1 MGKLLL
7 QRYEKNP
14 ILTPNEA
21 NWWES
26 KAVFNCGI
34 LQYENRFHMLYRA
47 IGEYE
52 RYISRIGYASS
63 TDGYSFA
70 RSNHI
75 ALEPTQDYEE
85 YGIEDP
91 RIVEIE
97 HQIYITYVILSAYVT
112 AEEIVQAST
121 ALATTTDFL
130 KYTRLGVIT
139 SKGSNNK
146 DVVLFPEKMS
156 QQKTS
161 SELSLSAA
169 SNNNNN
175 NNIIT
180 DNTDRASKY
189 FFLHRPS
196 SWIGSR
202 YGVDKPSI
210 WIGEGNALTNF
221 EKHTLLLK
229 PEQDWE
235 VLKVGAGPAPIKTR
249 TGWLVIYHGVS
260 REKVYRAGAALLD
273 LDDPSKI
280 IGRTKT
286 PILEPKEPYEKF
298 GDVNNVVF
306 PTGACVVDNNKL
318 FVYYGGADK
327 VCCLATAD
335 LNDLLDHILKCE

>member
-1 MGKLLL
+1 MSKILLE
-7 QRYEKNP
+7 RYKKNP
-14 ILTPNEA
+14 ILVPNEA
-21 NWWES
+21 NSWES
-26 KAVFNCGI
+26 KAVFNCAI
-34 LQYENRFHMLYRA
+34 LHYENKFHMLYRA

-63 TDGYSFA
+63 TDGYSFV

-75 ALEPTQDYEE
+75 ALEPTQDYEQ

-91 RIVEIE
+91 RMVEIDN
-97 HQIYITYVILSAYVT
+97 QVYITYVILSAYVT
-112 AEEIVQAST
+112 DGAIVEAST

-139 SKGSNNK
+139 TKGSNNK

-156 QQKTS
+156 QQQQQQS
-161 SELSLSAA
+161 SVLSSSS
-169 SNNNNN
+169 SNN
-175 NNIIT
+175 T
-180 DNTDRASKY
+180 DGTGKY

-196 SWIGSR
+196 GWIGSK
-202 YGVDKPSI
+202 YGVNKPSI
-210 WIGEGNALTNF
+210 WLGEGNALTNF

-229 PEQDWE
+229 PEEDWE
-235 VLKVGAGPAPIKTR
+235 ELKVGAGPPPIKTR

-260 REKVYRAGAALLD
+260 RDKVYRAGAALLD
-273 LDDPSKI
+273 LHDPSKI

-298 GDVNNVVF
+298 GDVSSVVF
-306 PTGACVVDNNKL
+306 PTGACVVDNDKL
-318 FVYYGGADK
+318 FVYYGGADR

-335 LNDLLDHILKCE
+335 LNYLLDQILKCE

>member
-1 MGKLLL
+1 MGKVIL

-14 ILTPNEA
+14 ILIPNEA

-26 KAVFNCGI
+26 KAVFNCAI
-34 LQYENRFHMLYRA
+34 LYYENKFHMLYRA

-75 ALEPTQDYEE
+75 ALELKEDYEK

-91 RIVEIE
+91 RMVEID
-97 HQIYITYVILSAYVT
+97 HQAYITYVILSAYVT
-112 AEEIVQAST
+112 DGTIVEAST

-146 DVVLFPEKMS
+146 DVVLFPEKIS
-156 QQKTS
+156 QQQQSTAA
-161 SELSLSAA
+161 SLSSS
-169 SNNNNN
+169 SNNK
-175 NNIIT
+175 T
-180 DNTDRASKY
+180 DDSASKY

-196 SWIGSR
+196 SWIGSK

-210 WIGEGNALTNF
+210 WLGEGNALTNF

-235 VLKVGAGPAPIKTR
+235 ELKVGAGPPPIKTKA
-249 TGWLVIYHGVS
+249 GWLVIYHGVS

-273 LDDPSKI
+273 LHDPSII
-280 IGRTKT
+280 IGRTKV

-306 PTGACVVDNNKL
+306 PTGACVVDDEKL

-335 LNDLLDHILKCE
+335 LNDLLDHILKM

>member
-1 MGKLLL
+1 MAKVLL

-14 ILTPNEA
+14 ILMPNEA

-26 KAVFNCGI
+26 KAVFNCAI
-34 LQYENRFHMLYRA
+34 LHYENKFHMLYRA

-63 TDGYSFA
+63 TDGYSFT
-70 RSNHI
+70 RNNNI

-91 RIVEIE
+91 RMVEIDN
-97 HQIYITYVILSAYVT
+97 QVYITYVILSSYVT
-112 AEEIVQAST
+112 DEAIVEAST

-139 SKGSNNK
+139 TKGSDNK

-156 QQKTS
+156 QQQPPPS
-161 SELSLSAA
+161 SVLSLSLP
-169 SNNNNN
+169 SNN
-175 NNIIT
+175 IDT
-180 DNTDRASKY
+180 AGKY

-196 SWIGSR
+196 GWIGSK

-210 WIGEGNALTNF
+210 WLGEGNALTNF

-229 PEQDWE
+229 PEEDWE
-235 VLKVGAGPAPIKTR
+235 ELKVGAGPPPIKTKI
-249 TGWLVIYHGVS
+249 GWLVIYHGVS
-260 REKVYRAGAALLD
+260 REKVYRAGAAILD
-273 LDDPSKI
+273 LHDPNKI

-306 PTGACVVDNNKL
+306 PTGACVVDNDKL
-318 FVYYGGADK
+318 FVYYGAADK

-335 LNDLLDHILKCE
+335 LNYLLDHILKSK

>member
-1 MGKLLL
+1 MGKVLL

-14 ILTPNEA
+14 ILIPNEA

-26 KAVFNCGI
+26 KAVFNCAI
-34 LQYENRFHMLYRA
+34 LHYENKFHMLYRA

-70 RSNHI
+70 RSNNI
-75 ALEPTQDYEE
+75 ALEPTKDYEM

-91 RIVEIE
+91 RMVEIDN
-97 HQIYITYVILSAYVT
+97 QVYITYVILSAYVT
-112 AEEIVQAST
+112 DGAIVEAST

-130 KYTRLGVIT
+130 KYTRLRVIT

-156 QQKTS
+156 QQQS
-161 SELSLSAA
+161 SVLSSSSS
-169 SNNNNN
+169 SNNA
-175 NNIIT
+175 
-180 DNTDRASKY
+180 DGEGKY

-196 SWIGSR
+196 SWIGST

-210 WIGEGNALTNF
+210 WLGEGNALTNF

-229 PEQDWE
+229 PEEDWE
-235 VLKVGAGPAPIKTR
+235 ELKVGAGPPPIKTR
-249 TGWLVIYHGVS
+249 AGWLVIYHGVS
-260 REKVYRAGAALLD
+260 REKVYSAGAALLD
-273 LDDPSKI
+273 LHDPSKI

-286 PILEPKEPYEKF
+286 PILEPKEPYEKL

-306 PTGACVVDNNKL
+306 PTGACVVDNDKL
-318 FVYYGGADK
+318 FVYYGAADK

-335 LNDLLDHILKCE
+335 LNYLLDRILKCE

>member
-1 MGKLLL
+1 MGKVLL
-7 QRYEKNP
+7 QRYKKNP
-14 ILTPNEA
+14 ILIPNEA

-26 KAVFNCGI
+26 KAVFNCAI
-34 LQYENRFHMLYRA
+34 LHYENKFHMLYRA

-75 ALEPTQDYEE
+75 ALEPTQDYEK

-91 RIVEIE
+91 RMVEIDN
-97 HQIYITYVILSAYVT
+97 QVYITYVILSAYVT
-112 AEEIVQAST
+112 DGAIVEAST

-130 KYTRLGVIT
+130 KYTRLRVIT

-156 QQKTS
+156 QQQS
-161 SELSLSAA
+161 SVLSLSSS
-169 SNNNNN
+169 SNN
-175 NNIIT
+175 T
-180 DNTDRASKY
+180 ERAGKY
-189 FFLHRPS
+189 YFLHRPS
-196 SWIGSR
+196 SWIGSK

-210 WIGEGNALTNF
+210 WLGEGNALTNF

-229 PEQDWE
+229 PEEDWE
-235 VLKVGAGPAPIKTR
+235 ELKVGAGPPPIKTR

-273 LDDPSKI
+273 LHDPSKI

-306 PTGACVVDNNKL
+306 PTGACIVDNDKL
-318 FVYYGGADK
+318 FIYYGGADK
-327 VCCLATAD
+327 VCCLAMAD
-335 LNDLLDHILKCE
+335 LNYLLDHILKCE

>member
-1 MGKLLL
+1 MGKVLL

-14 ILTPNEA
+14 ILIPNEA

-26 KAVFNCGI
+26 KAVFNCAI
-34 LQYENRFHMLYRA
+34 LHYENKFHMLYRA

-75 ALEPTQDYEE
+75 ALEPTQDYEK

-91 RIVEIE
+91 RMVEIDN
-97 HQIYITYVILSAYVT
+97 QVYITYVILSAYVT
-112 AEEIVQAST
+112 DGAVVEAST

-130 KYTRLGVIT
+130 KYTRLRVIT

-156 QQKTS
+156 QQQSSVLSSSTS
-161 SELSLSAA
+161 S
-169 SNNNNN
+169 NNA
-175 NNIIT
+175 
-180 DNTDRASKY
+180 DEAGKY

-196 SWIGSR
+196 SWIGST

-210 WIGEGNALTNF
+210 WLGEGNALTNF

-229 PEQDWE
+229 PEEVWE
-235 VLKVGAGPAPIKTR
+235 ELKVGAGPPPIKTR
-249 TGWLVIYHGVS
+249 AGWLVIYHGVS
-260 REKVYRAGAALLD
+260 REKVYSAGAALLD
-273 LDDPSKI
+273 LHDPSKI

-286 PILEPKEPYEKF
+286 PILEPKEPYEKL

-306 PTGACVVDNNKL
+306 PTGACIVDNDKL
-318 FVYYGGADK
+318 FVYYGAADK
-327 VCCLATAD
+327 VCCLSTTD
-335 LNDLLDHILKCE
+335 LNYLLDHIPKCE

>member
-1 MGKLLL
+1 MGKVLL

-14 ILTPNEA
+14 ILIPNEA

-26 KAVFNCGI
+26 KAVFNCAI
-34 LQYENRFHMLYRA
+34 LHYENKFHMLYRA

-75 ALEPTQDYEE
+75 ALEPTQGYEK

-91 RIVEIE
+91 RIVEIDN
-97 HQIYITYVILSAYVT
+97 QVYITYVILSAYVT
-112 AEEIVQAST
+112 DGAVVEAST

-130 KYTRLGVIT
+130 KYTRLRVIT

-156 QQKTS
+156 QQQSSVLSSSTS
-161 SELSLSAA
+161 S
-169 SNNNNN
+169 NNA
-175 NNIIT
+175 
-180 DNTDRASKY
+180 DGAGKY

-196 SWIGSR
+196 SWIGST

-210 WIGEGNALTNF
+210 WLGEGNALTNF

-229 PEQDWE
+229 PEEDWE
-235 VLKVGAGPAPIKTR
+235 ELKVGAGPPPIKTR
-249 TGWLVIYHGVS
+249 AGWLVIYHGVS
-260 REKVYRAGAALLD
+260 REKVYSAGAALLD
-273 LDDPSKI
+273 LHDPSKI
-280 IGRTKT
+280 MGRTKT
-286 PILEPKEPYEKF
+286 PILEPKEPYEKL

-306 PTGACVVDNNKL
+306 PTGACIVDNDKL
-318 FVYYGGADK
+318 FVYYGAADK

-335 LNDLLDHILKCE
+335 LNYLLDHILKCE

>member
-1 MGKLLL
+1 MGEFLL

-14 ILTPNEA
+14 ILISNEA

-26 KAVFNCGI
+26 KAVFNCAI
-34 LQYENRFHMLYRA
+34 LNYENKFHMLYRA

-63 TDGYSFA
+63 TDGYSFV

-75 ALEPTQDYEE
+75 ALGPTQDYEK

-91 RIVEIE
+91 RLVEIDN
-97 HQIYITYVILSAYVT
+97 QVYITYVILSAYVT
-112 AEEIVQAST
+112 DGAMVEAST

-146 DVVLFPEKMS
+146 DVVLFPEKMN
-156 QQKTS
+156 QQQS
-161 SELSLSAA
+161 SVLSS
-169 SNNNNN
+169 SSSSYNVEGVG
-175 NNIIT
+175 
-180 DNTDRASKY
+180 KY
-189 FFLHRPS
+189 LFLHRPS
-196 SWIGSR
+196 SWIGSK

-210 WIGEGNALTNF
+210 WLGEGNALTNF

-229 PEQDWE
+229 PEERWE
-235 VLKVGAGPAPIKTR
+235 ELKVGAGPPPIKTR
-249 TGWLVIYHGVS
+249 AGWLVIYHGVS

-273 LDDPSKI
+273 LHDPSKI

-286 PILEPKEPYEKF
+286 PILEPKEPYEKL

-306 PTGACVVDNNKL
+306 PTGACIVDKDKL

-327 VCCLATAD
+327 VCCLATGD
-335 LNDLLDHILKCE
+335 LNYLLDYILKSE

>member
-1 MGKLLL
+1 MGKVLL

-14 ILTPNEA
+14 VLIPNEA

-26 KAVFNCGI
+26 KAVFNCAI
-34 LQYENRFHMLYRA
+34 LHYENKFHMLYRA

-63 TDGYSFA
+63 ADGYSFA
-70 RSNHI
+70 TSKNI
-75 ALEPTQDYEE
+75 ALEETEDYEK

-91 RIVEIE
+91 RIVKIDN
-97 HQIYITYVILSAYVT
+97 QIYITYVVLSGYVT
-112 AEEIVQAST
+112 NKPMVEAST

-139 SKGSNNK
+139 SKGSDNK
-146 DVVLFPEKMS
+146 DVVLFPEKMN
-156 QQKTS
+156 QQES
-161 SELSLSAA
+161 SAISLSSA
-169 SNNNNN
+169 STTT
-175 NNIIT
+175 I
-180 DNTDRASKY
+180 DSAGKY

-210 WIGEGNALTNF
+210 WLGEGNALTNL

-229 PEQDWE
+229 PEEDWE
-235 VLKVGAGPAPIKTR
+235 QLKVGAGPPPIRTR
-249 TGWLVIYHGVS
+249 AGWLIIYHGVS
-260 REKVYRAGAALLD
+260 RERVYRAGAAILD
-273 LDDPSKI
+273 IRDPSKI

-306 PTGACVVDNNKL
+306 PTGACVVDNDKL
-318 FVYYGGADK
+318 FIYYGGADK

-335 LNDLLDHILKCE
+335 LNYLLDHILKCE

>member
-1 MGKLLL
+1 MGKVLL

-14 ILTPNEA
+14 ILIPNEA

-26 KAVFNCGI
+26 KAVFNCAI
-34 LQYENRFHMLYRA
+34 LHYENKFHMLYRA

-75 ALEPTQDYEE
+75 ALEPTQDYEK

-91 RIVEIE
+91 RMVEIDN
-97 HQIYITYVILSAYVT
+97 QVYITYVILSAYVT
-112 AEEIVQAST
+112 DGAIVEAST

-130 KYTRLGVIT
+130 KYTRLRVIT

-156 QQKTS
+156 QQQSSVLSSSTS
-161 SELSLSAA
+161 S
-169 SNNNNN
+169 NNA
-175 NNIIT
+175 
-180 DNTDRASKY
+180 DGAGKY

-196 SWIGSR
+196 SWIGST
-202 YGVDKPSI
+202 YGVSKPSI
-210 WIGEGNALTNF
+210 WLGEGNALTNF

-229 PEQDWE
+229 PEEDWE
-235 VLKVGAGPAPIKTR
+235 ELKVGAGPPPIKTR
-249 TGWLVIYHGVS
+249 AGWLVIYHGVS
-260 REKVYRAGAALLD
+260 REKVYSAGAALLD
-273 LDDPSKI
+273 LHDPSKI

-286 PILEPKEPYEKF
+286 PILEPKEPYEKL

-306 PTGACVVDNNKL
+306 PTGACIVDNDKL
-318 FVYYGGADK
+318 FVYYGAADK
-327 VCCLATAD
+327 VCCLATTD
-335 LNDLLDHILKCE
+335 LNYLLDHILKCE

>member
-1 MGKLLL
+1 MAKVLL

-14 ILTPNEA
+14 ILIPNEA

-26 KAVFNCGI
+26 KAVFNCAI
-34 LQYENRFHMLYRA
+34 LHYDNKFHMLYRA

-63 TDGYSFA
+63 TEGYSFA
-70 RSNHI
+70 RSNQI

-91 RIVEIE
+91 RMVEIDN
-97 HQIYITYVILSAYVT
+97 QVYITYVILSAHVT
-112 AEEIVQAST
+112 DGAIVEAST

-139 SKGSNNK
+139 TKGSNNK

-156 QQKTS
+156 QQQQQS
-161 SELSLSAA
+161 SSVLSLSLP
-169 SNNNNN
+169 SNN
-175 NNIIT
+175 I
-180 DNTDRASKY
+180 DRAGKY

-196 SWIGSR
+196 SWIGSK

-210 WIGEGNALTNF
+210 WLGEGNALTNF

-229 PEQDWE
+229 PEEDWE
-235 VLKVGAGPAPIKTR
+235 ELKIGAGPPPIKTR

-273 LDDPSKI
+273 LHDPSKI

-306 PTGACVVDNNKL
+306 PTGACVVDNDKL
-318 FVYYGGADK
+318 FVYYGAADK

-335 LNDLLDHILKCE
+335 LNYLLDDILKCE

>member
-1 MGKLLL
+1 MGKVLL

-14 ILTPNEA
+14 ILVPHEA

-26 KAVFNCGI
+26 KAVFNCAI
-34 LQYENRFHMLYRA
+34 LHYENKFHMLYRA

-75 ALEPTQDYEE
+75 ALEPTQDYEK

-91 RIVEIE
+91 RMVEIDN
-97 HQIYITYVILSAYVT
+97 QVYITYVILSAYVT
-112 AEEIVQAST
+112 DGAIVEAST

-130 KYTRLGVIT
+130 KYTRLRVIT

-156 QQKTS
+156 QQQSSVLSSSTS
-161 SELSLSAA
+161 S
-169 SNNNNN
+169 NNA
-175 NNIIT
+175 
-180 DNTDRASKY
+180 DGEGKY

-196 SWIGSR
+196 SWIGST

-210 WIGEGNALTNF
+210 WLGEGNALTNF

-229 PEQDWE
+229 PEEDWE
-235 VLKVGAGPAPIKTR
+235 ELKVGAGPPPIKTR
-249 TGWLVIYHGVS
+249 AGWLVIYHGVS
-260 REKVYRAGAALLD
+260 REKVYSAGAALLD
-273 LDDPSKI
+273 LHDPSKI

-286 PILEPKEPYEKF
+286 PILEPKEPYEKL

-306 PTGACVVDNNKL
+306 PTGACVVDNDKL
-318 FVYYGGADK
+318 FVYYGAADK

-335 LNDLLDHILKCE
+335 LNYLLDHILKCE

>member
-1 MGKLLL
+1 MGKILL
-7 QRYEKNP
+7 QRYKKNP
-14 ILTPNEA
+14 ILVPNEA

-26 KAVFNCGI
+26 KAVFNCAI
-34 LQYENRFHMLYRA
+34 LHYENKFHMLYRA

-75 ALEPTQDYEE
+75 ALEPMQDYEQ

-91 RIVEIE
+91 RMVEIDN
-97 HQIYITYVILSAYVT
+97 QVYITYVILSAYVT
-112 AEEIVQAST
+112 DGAIVEAST

-139 SKGSNNK
+139 TKGSNNK

-156 QQKTS
+156 QQQQS
-161 SELSLSAA
+161 SVLSSSS
-169 SNNNNN
+169 SNN
-175 NNIIT
+175 T
-180 DNTDRASKY
+180 DGAGKY

-196 SWIGSR
+196 GWIGSK
-202 YGVDKPSI
+202 YGVNKPSI
-210 WIGEGNALTNF
+210 WLGEGNALTNF

-229 PEQDWE
+229 PEEDWE
-235 VLKVGAGPAPIKTR
+235 ELKVGAGPPPIKTR

-260 REKVYRAGAALLD
+260 RDKVYRAGAALLD
-273 LDDPSKI
+273 LHDPSKI

-298 GDVNNVVF
+298 GDVSSVVF
-306 PTGACVVDNNKL
+306 PTGACVVDNDKL

-335 LNDLLDHILKCE
+335 LNYLLDQILKCE

>member
-1 MGKLLL
+1 MSKVLL

-14 ILTPNEA
+14 ILIPNEA

-26 KAVFNCGI
+26 KAVFNCAI
-34 LQYENRFHMLYRA
+34 LHYENKFHMLYRA
-47 IGEYE
+47 IGEYD
-52 RYISRIGYASS
+52 RYVSRIGYASS

-91 RIVEIE
+91 RLVEID
-97 HQIYITYVILSAYVT
+97 HQVYITYVILSTYVT
-112 AEEIVQAST
+112 DGAIVEAST

-130 KYTRLGVIT
+130 KYVRLGIIT

-156 QQKTS
+156 EQPRQQS
-161 SELSLSAA
+161 SALSASSSFS
-169 SNNNNN
+169 SN
-175 NNIIT
+175 IS
-180 DNTDRASKY
+180 DSASKY

-196 SWIGSR
+196 SWIGSK
-202 YGVDKPSI
+202 YGVEKPSI
-210 WIGEGNALTNF
+210 WLGEGNALSNF

-229 PEQDWE
+229 PEEGWE
-235 VLKVGAGPAPIKTR
+235 ELKVGAGPPPIKTSK
-249 TGWLVIYHGVS
+249 GWLAIYHGVS
-260 REKVYRAGAALLD
+260 RDKVYRAGAALLD
-273 LDDPSKI
+273 LHDPSKI

-306 PTGACVVDNNKL
+306 PTGACVVDNDKL

-335 LNDLLDHILKCE
+335 LNDLLDHILKSE

>member
-1 MGKLLL
+1 MGKILL
-7 QRYEKNP
+7 QRYKKNP
-14 ILTPNEA
+14 ILVPNEA

-26 KAVFNCGI
+26 KAVFNRAI
-34 LQYENRFHMLYRA
+34 LHYENKFHMLYRA

-75 ALEPTQDYEE
+75 ALEPMQDYEQ

-91 RIVEIE
+91 RMVEIDN
-97 HQIYITYVILSAYVT
+97 QVYITYVILSAYVT
-112 AEEIVQAST
+112 DGAIVEAST

-139 SKGSNNK
+139 TKGSNNK

-156 QQKTS
+156 QQQQS
-161 SELSLSAA
+161 SVLSSSS
-169 SNNNNN
+169 SNN
-175 NNIIT
+175 T
-180 DNTDRASKY
+180 DGVGKY

-196 SWIGSR
+196 GWIGSK
-202 YGVDKPSI
+202 YGVNKPSI
-210 WIGEGNALTNF
+210 WLGEGNALTNF

-229 PEQDWE
+229 PEEDWE
-235 VLKVGAGPAPIKTR
+235 ELKVGAGPPPIKTR
-249 TGWLVIYHGVS
+249 TGWLLIYHGVS
-260 REKVYRAGAALLD
+260 RDKVYRAGAALLD
-273 LDDPSKI
+273 LHDPSKI

-298 GDVNNVVF
+298 GDVSNVVF
-306 PTGACVVDNNKL
+306 PTGACVVDNDKL
-318 FVYYGGADK
+318 FVYYGGADR

-335 LNDLLDHILKCE
+335 LNYLLDQILKCE

>member
-1 MGKLLL
+1 MGKVPL

-14 ILTPNEA
+14 ILIPNEA

-26 KAVFNCGI
+26 KAVFNCAI
-34 LQYENRFHMLYRA
+34 LYYENKFHMLYRA

-75 ALEPTQDYEE
+75 ALELTKDYEK

-91 RIVEIE
+91 RMVEIN
-97 HQIYITYVILSAYVT
+97 HQAYITYVILSAYVT
-112 AEEIVQAST
+112 GGAIVEAST

-146 DVVLFPEKMS
+146 DVVLFPEKIRS
-156 QQKTS
+156 QQQQSTAA
-161 SELSLSAA
+161 SLS
-169 SNNNNN
+169 SSSYNNN
-175 NNIIT
+175 T
-180 DNTDRASKY
+180 DDSASKY

-196 SWIGSR
+196 SWVGSK

-210 WIGEGNALTNF
+210 WLGEGNALTNF

-229 PEQDWE
+229 PEEDWE
-235 VLKVGAGPAPIKTR
+235 ELKVGAGPPPIKTR
-249 TGWLVIYHGVS
+249 AGWLVIYHGVS

-273 LDDPSKI
+273 LHDPSII
-280 IGRTKT
+280 IGRTKV

-306 PTGACVVDNNKL
+306 PTGACVVDDEKL

-335 LNDLLDHILKCE
+335 LNDLLDHILKM

>member
-1 MGKLLL
+1 MGKILL
-7 QRYEKNP
+7 QRYKKNP
-14 ILTPNEA
+14 ILVPNEA

-26 KAVFNCGI
+26 KAVFNCAI
-34 LQYENRFHMLYRA
+34 LHYENKFHMLYRA

-75 ALEPTQDYEE
+75 ALEPMQDYEQ

-91 RIVEIE
+91 RMVEIDN
-97 HQIYITYVILSAYVT
+97 QVYITYVILSAYVT
-112 AEEIVQAST
+112 DGAIVEAST

-139 SKGSNNK
+139 TKGSNNK

-156 QQKTS
+156 QQQQQS
-161 SELSLSAA
+161 SVLSSSS
-169 SNNNNN
+169 SNN
-175 NNIIT
+175 T
-180 DNTDRASKY
+180 DGAGKY

-196 SWIGSR
+196 GWIGSK
-202 YGVDKPSI
+202 YGVNKPSI
-210 WIGEGNALTNF
+210 WLGEGNALTNF

-229 PEQDWE
+229 PEEDWE
-235 VLKVGAGPAPIKTR
+235 ELKVGAGPPPIKTT

-260 REKVYRAGAALLD
+260 RDKVYRAGAALLD
-273 LDDPSKI
+273 LHDPSKI

-298 GDVNNVVF
+298 GDVSNVVF
-306 PTGACVVDNNKL
+306 PTGACVVDNDKL
-318 FVYYGGADK
+318 FVYYGGADR

-335 LNDLLDHILKCE
+335 LNYLLDQILKCE

>member
-1 MGKLLL
+1 MGKVLL

-14 ILTPNEA
+14 VLIPNEA

-26 KAVFNCGI
+26 KAVFNCAI
-34 LQYENRFHMLYRA
+34 LHYENKFHMLYRA

-63 TDGYSFA
+63 ADGYSFA
-70 RSNHI
+70 TSKNI
-75 ALEPTQDYEE
+75 ALEETEDYEK

-91 RIVEIE
+91 RIVKIDN
-97 HQIYITYVILSAYVT
+97 QIYITYVVLSGYVT
-112 AEEIVQAST
+112 NKPMVEAST

-139 SKGSNNK
+139 SKGSDNK
-146 DVVLFPEKMS
+146 DVVLFPEKMN
-156 QQKTS
+156 QQES
-161 SELSLSAA
+161 SAISLSSA
-169 SNNNNN
+169 STTT
-175 NNIIT
+175 I
-180 DNTDRASKY
+180 DSAGKY

-210 WIGEGNALTNF
+210 WLGEGNALTNF

-229 PEQDWE
+229 PEEDWE
-235 VLKVGAGPAPIKTR
+235 QLKVGAGPPPIRTR
-249 TGWLVIYHGVS
+249 AGWLIIYHGVS
-260 REKVYRAGAALLD
+260 RERVYRAGAAILD
-273 LDDPSKI
+273 IRDPSKI

-306 PTGACVVDNNKL
+306 PTGACVLDNDKL
-318 FVYYGGADK
+318 FIYYGGADK

-335 LNDLLDHILKCE
+335 LNYLLDHILKCE

>member
-1 MGKLLL
+1 MSKILLE
-7 QRYEKNP
+7 RYKKNP
-14 ILTPNEA
+14 ILVPNEA

-26 KAVFNCGI
+26 KAVFNCAI
-34 LQYENRFHMLYRA
+34 LHYENKFHMLYRA

-52 RYISRIGYASS
+52 RYVSRIGYASS
-63 TDGYSFA
+63 TDGYSFV

-75 ALEPTQDYEE
+75 ALEPTQDYEQ

-91 RIVEIE
+91 RMVEIDN
-97 HQIYITYVILSAYVT
+97 QVYITYVILSAYVT
-112 AEEIVQAST
+112 DGAIVEAST

-139 SKGSNNK
+139 TKGSNNK

-156 QQKTS
+156 QQQQS
-161 SELSLSAA
+161 SVLSSPSS
-169 SNNNNN
+169 SNN
-175 NNIIT
+175 T
-180 DNTDRASKY
+180 DGAGKY

-196 SWIGSR
+196 GWIGSK
-202 YGVDKPSI
+202 YGVNKPSI
-210 WIGEGNALTNF
+210 WLGEGNALTNF

-229 PEQDWE
+229 PEEDWE
-235 VLKVGAGPAPIKTR
+235 ELKVGAGPPPIKTR

-260 REKVYRAGAALLD
+260 RDKVYRAGAALLD
-273 LDDPSKI
+273 LHDPSKI

-298 GDVNNVVF
+298 GDINNVVF
-306 PTGACVVDNNKL
+306 PTGACVVDNDKL
-318 FVYYGGADK
+318 FVYYGSADR

-335 LNDLLDHILKCE
+335 LNYLLDQILKCE

>member
-1 MGKLLL
+1 MGKVPL

-14 ILTPNEA
+14 ILIPNET

-34 LQYENRFHMLYRA
+34 LYYENKFHMLYRA

-75 ALEPTQDYEE
+75 ALESTQDYEQ

-91 RIVEIE
+91 RMVEIDN
-97 HQIYITYVILSAYVT
+97 QVYITYVILSAYVT
-112 AEEIVQAST
+112 DGAIVEAST

-130 KYTRLGVIT
+130 KFTRLGVIT
-139 SKGSNNK
+139 SKGSDNK

-156 QQKTS
+156 QQQS
-161 SELSLSAA
+161 SVLSLSSSSA
-169 SNNNNN
+169 S
-175 NNIIT
+175 
-180 DNTDRASKY
+180 DKNTDRADKY

-196 SWIGSR
+196 SWIGSK
-202 YGVDKPSI
+202 YGVYKPSI
-210 WIGEGNALTNF
+210 WLGEGNALTNF

-229 PEQDWE
+229 PEEDWE
-235 VLKVGAGPAPIKTR
+235 ELKVGAGPPPIKTKK
-249 TGWLVIYHGVS
+249 GWLVIYHGVS

-273 LDDPSKI
+273 LHDPSKI

-298 GDVNNVVF
+298 GDVKNVVF
-306 PTGACVVDNNKL
+306 PTGACIVDNDKL
-318 FVYYGGADK
+318 YVYYGGADK

-335 LNDLLDHILKCE
+335 LDYLLDHILKCQ

>member
-1 MGKLLL
+1 MGKVLL

-14 ILTPNEA
+14 ILIPNEA

-26 KAVFNCGI
+26 KAVFNCAI
-34 LQYENRFHMLYRA
+34 LHYENKFHMLYRA

-75 ALEPTQDYEE
+75 ALEPTQDYEK

-91 RIVEIE
+91 RMVEIDN
-97 HQIYITYVILSAYVT
+97 QVYITYVILSAYVT
-112 AEEIVQAST
+112 DGAVVEAST

-130 KYTRLGVIT
+130 KYTRLRIIT

-146 DVVLFPEKMS
+146 DVVLFPEKMN
-156 QQKTS
+156 QQQSSVLSSSTS
-161 SELSLSAA
+161 S
-169 SNNNNN
+169 NNA
-175 NNIIT
+175 
-180 DNTDRASKY
+180 DGAGKY

-196 SWIGSR
+196 SWIGST

-210 WIGEGNALTNF
+210 WLGEGNALTNF
-221 EKHTLLLK
+221 EKHTLLLR
-229 PEQDWE
+229 PEEDWE
-235 VLKVGAGPAPIKTR
+235 ELKVGAGPPPIKTR
-249 TGWLVIYHGVS
+249 AGWLVIYHGVS
-260 REKVYRAGAALLD
+260 REKVYSAGAALLD
-273 LDDPSKI
+273 LHDPSKI

-286 PILEPKEPYEKF
+286 PILEPKEPYEKL

-306 PTGACVVDNNKL
+306 PTGACIVDNDKL
-318 FVYYGGADK
+318 FVYYGAADK
-327 VCCLATAD
+327 VCCLATTD
-335 LNDLLDHILKCE
+335 LNYLLDHILKCE

>member
-1 MGKLLL
+1 MGKVLL

-14 ILTPNEA
+14 ILIPNEA

-26 KAVFNCGI
+26 KAVFNCAI
-34 LQYENRFHMLYRA
+34 LHYENKFHMLYRA

-75 ALEPTQDYEE
+75 ALEPTQDYEK

-91 RIVEIE
+91 RMVEIDN
-97 HQIYITYVILSAYVT
+97 QVYITYVILSAYVT
-112 AEEIVQAST
+112 DGAVVEAST

-130 KYTRLGVIT
+130 KYTRLRVIT

-156 QQKTS
+156 QQQSSVLSSSTS
-161 SELSLSAA
+161 S
-169 SNNNNN
+169 NNA
-175 NNIIT
+175 
-180 DNTDRASKY
+180 DGAGKY

-196 SWIGSR
+196 SWIGST

-210 WIGEGNALTNF
+210 WLGEGNALTNF

-229 PEQDWE
+229 PEEDWE
-235 VLKVGAGPAPIKTR
+235 ELKVGAGPPPIKTR
-249 TGWLVIYHGVS
+249 AGWLVIYHGVS
-260 REKVYRAGAALLD
+260 REKVYSAGAALLD
-273 LDDPSKI
+273 LHDPSKI
-280 IGRTKT
+280 IGRTKS
-286 PILEPKEPYEKF
+286 PILEPKEPYEKL

-306 PTGACVVDNNKL
+306 PTGACIVDNDKL
-318 FVYYGGADK
+318 FVYYGAADK
-327 VCCLATAD
+327 VCCLATTD
-335 LNDLLDHILKCE
+335 LNYLLDHILKCE

>member
-1 MGKLLL
+1 MGKVLL

-14 ILTPNEA
+14 ILIPNEA

-26 KAVFNCGI
+26 KAVFNCAI
-34 LQYENRFHMLYRA
+34 LHYENKFHMLYRA

-70 RSNHI
+70 RSNNI
-75 ALEPTQDYEE
+75 ALEPTKDYEK

-91 RIVEIE
+91 RMVEIDN
-97 HQIYITYVILSAYVT
+97 QVYITYVILSAYVT
-112 AEEIVQAST
+112 DGAIVEAST

-130 KYTRLGVIT
+130 KYTRLRVIT

-156 QQKTS
+156 QQQS
-161 SELSLSAA
+161 SVLSSSSS
-169 SNNNNN
+169 SNNA
-175 NNIIT
+175 
-180 DNTDRASKY
+180 DGAGKY

-196 SWIGSR
+196 SWIGST

-210 WIGEGNALTNF
+210 WLGEGNALTNF

-229 PEQDWE
+229 PEEDWE
-235 VLKVGAGPAPIKTR
+235 ELKVGAGPPPIKTR
-249 TGWLVIYHGVS
+249 AGWLIIYHGVS
-260 REKVYRAGAALLD
+260 REKVYSAGAALLD
-273 LDDPSKI
+273 LHDPSKI

-286 PILEPKEPYEKF
+286 PILEPKEPYEKL

-306 PTGACVVDNNKL
+306 PTGACVVDNDKL
-318 FVYYGGADK
+318 FVYYGAADK

-335 LNDLLDHILKCE
+335 LNYLLDRILKCE

>member
-1 MGKLLL
+1 MGKILL
-7 QRYEKNP
+7 QRYKKNP
-14 ILTPNEA
+14 ILVPNEA

-26 KAVFNCGI
+26 KAVFNCAI
-34 LQYENRFHMLYRA
+34 LYYENKFHMLYRA

-75 ALEPTQDYEE
+75 ALEPMQDYEQ

-91 RIVEIE
+91 RMVEIDN
-97 HQIYITYVILSAYVT
+97 QVYITYVILSAYVT
-112 AEEIVQAST
+112 DGAIVEAST

-139 SKGSNNK
+139 TKGSNNK

-156 QQKTS
+156 QQQQQS
-161 SELSLSAA
+161 SILSSSS
-169 SNNNNN
+169 SNN
-175 NNIIT
+175 T
-180 DNTDRASKY
+180 DEAGKY

-196 SWIGSR
+196 GWIGSK
-202 YGVDKPSI
+202 YGVNKPSI
-210 WIGEGNALTNF
+210 WLGEGNALTNF

-229 PEQDWE
+229 PEEDWE
-235 VLKVGAGPAPIKTR
+235 ELKVGAGPPPIKTT

-260 REKVYRAGAALLD
+260 RDKVYRAGAALLD
-273 LDDPSKI
+273 LHDPSKI

-298 GDVNNVVF
+298 GDVSSVVF
-306 PTGACVVDNNKL
+306 PTGACVVDNDKL
-318 FVYYGGADK
+318 FVYYGGADR

-335 LNDLLDHILKCE
+335 LNYLLDQILKCE

>member
-1 MGKLLL
+1 MGKILL
-7 QRYEKNP
+7 QRYKKNP
-14 ILTPNEA
+14 ILVPNEA

-26 KAVFNCGI
+26 KAVFNCAI
-34 LQYENRFHMLYRA
+34 LHYENKFHMLYRA

-75 ALEPTQDYEE
+75 ALEPMQDYEQ

-91 RIVEIE
+91 RMVEIDN
-97 HQIYITYVILSAYVT
+97 QVYITYVILSAYVT
-112 AEEIVQAST
+112 DGAIVEASA

-139 SKGSNNK
+139 TKGSNNK

-156 QQKTS
+156 QQQQQS
-161 SELSLSAA
+161 SALSSS
-169 SNNNNN
+169 SNNN
-175 NNIIT
+175 T
-180 DNTDRASKY
+180 DGAGKY

-196 SWIGSR
+196 GWIGSK
-202 YGVDKPSI
+202 YGVNKPSI
-210 WIGEGNALTNF
+210 WLGEGNALTNF

-229 PEQDWE
+229 PEEDWE
-235 VLKVGAGPAPIKTR
+235 ELKVGAGPPPIKTR

-273 LDDPSKI
+273 LHDPSKI

-306 PTGACVVDNNKL
+306 PTGVCVVDNDKL
-318 FVYYGGADK
+318 FVYYGGADR

-335 LNDLLDHILKCE
+335 LNYLLDQILKCE

>member
-1 MGKLLL
+1 MAKVLL

-14 ILTPNEA
+14 ILIPNEA

-26 KAVFNCGI
+26 KAVFNCAI
-34 LQYENRFHMLYRA
+34 LHYDNKFHMLYRA

-70 RSNHI
+70 RSNQI
-75 ALEPTQDYEE
+75 ALEPTQDYEK

-91 RIVEIE
+91 RMVEIDN
-97 HQIYITYVILSAYVT
+97 QVYITYVILSAHVT
-112 AEEIVQAST
+112 DGAIVEAST

-139 SKGSNNK
+139 TKGSNNK

-156 QQKTS
+156 QQQS
-161 SELSLSAA
+161 SSVLSLSLP
-169 SNNNNN
+169 SNN
-175 NNIIT
+175 I
-180 DNTDRASKY
+180 DRAGKY

-196 SWIGSR
+196 SWIGSK

-210 WIGEGNALTNF
+210 WLGEGNALTNF

-229 PEQDWE
+229 PEEDWE
-235 VLKVGAGPAPIKTR
+235 ELKIGAGPPPIKTR

-273 LDDPSKI
+273 LHDPSKI

-306 PTGACVVDNNKL
+306 PTGACVVDNDKL
-318 FVYYGGADK
+318 FVYYGAADK
-327 VCCLATAD
+327 VCCLATTD
-335 LNDLLDHILKCE
+335 LNYLLDDILKCE

>member
-1 MGKLLL
+1 MGKDLL

-14 ILTPNEA
+14 VLIPNEA

-26 KAVFNCGI
+26 KAVFNCAI
-34 LQYENRFHMLYRA
+34 LHYENKFHMLYRA

-75 ALEPTQDYEE
+75 ALEPTQDYEK

-91 RIVEIE
+91 RMVEIDN
-97 HQIYITYVILSAYVT
+97 QVYITYVILSAYVT
-112 AEEIVQAST
+112 DGAVVEAST

-130 KYTRLGVIT
+130 KYTRLRVIT

-156 QQKTS
+156 QQQSSVLSSSTS
-161 SELSLSAA
+161 S
-169 SNNNNN
+169 NNA
-175 NNIIT
+175 
-180 DNTDRASKY
+180 DGAGKY

-196 SWIGSR
+196 SWIGST

-210 WIGEGNALTNF
+210 WLGEGNALTNF

-229 PEQDWE
+229 PEEDWE
-235 VLKVGAGPAPIKTR
+235 ELKVGAGPPPIKTR
-249 TGWLVIYHGVS
+249 AGWLVIYHGVS
-260 REKVYRAGAALLD
+260 REKVYSAGAALLD
-273 LDDPSKI
+273 LHDPSKI

-286 PILEPKEPYEKF
+286 PILEPKEPYEKL

-306 PTGACVVDNNKL
+306 PTGACIVDNDKL
-318 FVYYGGADK
+318 FVYYGAADK
-327 VCCLATAD
+327 VCCLATTD
-335 LNDLLDHILKCE
+335 LNYLLDHILKCE

>member
-1 MGKLLL
+1 MGKVIL
-7 QRYEKNP
+7 QRYKKNP
-14 ILTPNEA
+14 ILIPNEA

-26 KAVFNCGI
+26 KAVFNCAI
-34 LQYENRFHMLYRA
+34 LHYENRFHMLYRA

-52 RYISRIGYASS
+52 KYISRIGYASS

-91 RIVEIE
+91 RVVEIDN
-97 HQIYITYVILSAYVT
+97 QVYITYVILSAYVT
-112 AEEIVQAST
+112 DGAIVEAST

-156 QQKTS
+156 QQQS
-161 SELSLSAA
+161 SVLSLSS
-169 SNNNNN
+169 SNNA
-175 NNIIT
+175 
-180 DNTDRASKY
+180 DGAGKY

-196 SWIGSR
+196 SWIGST

-210 WIGEGNALTNF
+210 WLGEGNALTNF

-229 PEQDWE
+229 PEEDWE
-235 VLKVGAGPAPIKTR
+235 ELKVGAGPPPIKTR

-273 LDDPSKI
+273 LHDPSKI

-306 PTGACVVDNNKL
+306 PTGACVVDNDKL
-318 FVYYGGADK
+318 FVYYGAADK

-335 LNDLLDHILKCE
+335 LNYLLDHILKSE